1 MPKVGSQ
8 FHTLDLLDVLG
19 RSREKF
25 IRHSLKRAVI
35 DEDDLSC
42 QPVLAENGI
51 EPLDQKPGRRPVVED
66 RHQDRQWKQR
76 EKFYAGITASW
87 MESRRG

>member
-19 RSREKF
+19 RRRGES
-25 IRHSLKRAVI
+25 IGHSLERSVI
-35 DEDDLSC
+35 DEDDLSG

-51 EPLDQKPGRRPVVED
+51 EPLDKKPSCGPIVEN
-66 RHQDRQWKQR
+66 RHQDRQWEQG
-76 EKFYAGITASW
+76 EKFCTEIIASW